1 MTTRTFESTE
11 STPTEQ
17 GIDPAG
23 IARFLDAV
31 EADPGIEPHGLIV
44 QRHGRRVAE
53 GYWRPHDAGRR
64 RLLYSLSKTF
74 TGTALGL
81 QLGEGRLT
89 LDDLVSDHL
98 PEAFEGADAG
108 LRGLR
113 IRHIASM
120 ASGHNRET
128 LQEAYARDPEDAVRG
143 FLRIPPDAAPGTLF
157 AYNQPPV
164 IALATILQ
172 KLAGQRLVDYL
183 RPRLFEPLGI
193 GDVRWRQLRPG
204 LDFGFTGLYASLDA
218 VARLGQLYLDD
229 GVWHG
234 RRLLPEGWVR
244 QASAVQV
251 TNTQNPDPDWRQ
263 GYGFQLWRSRH
274 GYRGDGAFGQYM
286 VVLPRVDALIAMVSC
301 TANMQRVLDLMWT
314 HLLPA
319 MTDDAGVATD
329 ADGALRERLLS
340 LRLPT
345 ARARLGGHPP
355 RPMNGLFTAA
365 PQDANS
371 HRTITSIALD
381 GNVMTVREDDRAVRV
396 PLSLDWTQDEGQSI
410 AASATRLNDDRIAV
424 DLVMLDTPHR
434 LEVTLRPATRTFE
447 THWPVLPIFGA
458 GIDKRIASMRA
469 P

>member
-1 MTTRTFESTE
+1 MQPPL
-11 STPTEQ
+11 STPSEQ

-23 IARFLDAV
+23 IAGFLDAI
-31 EADPGIEPHGLIV
+31 EADPAIEPHGLIV
-44 QRHGRRVAE
+44 HRHGRRVAE

-89 LDDLVSDHL
+89 LDDLVSDLL
-98 PEAFEGADAG
+98 PEAFAGADAG

-120 ASGHNRET
+120 ASGHDRET
-128 LQEAYARDPEDAVRG
+128 LQEAYARDREDPVRG
-143 FLRIPPDAAPGTLF
+143 FLRIPPAAAPGTLF

-172 KLAGQRLVDYL
+172 KFAGERLVDYL
-183 RPRLFEPLGI
+183 RPRLFEPLGM

-204 LDFGFTGLYASLDA
+204 LDLGFTGVYATLDA

-229 GVWHG
+229 GVCAG
-234 RRLLPEGWVR
+234 RRILPEGWVR
-244 QASAVQV
+244 QASSVQV
-251 TNTQNPDPDWRQ
+251 ENRQSQNPDPDWRA

-274 GYRGDGAFGQYM
+274 GYRGDGASGQFM
-286 VVLPRVDALIAMVSC
+286 VVLPEVEAVIAMVSC

-314 HLLPA
+314 HLLPS
-319 MTDDAGVATD
+319 MTDAVGTAGE
-329 ADGALRERLLS
+329 ADRALRERLAALCQ
-340 LRLPT
+340 PT
-345 ARARLGGHPP
+345 ANERLGG
-355 RPMNGLFTAA
+355 GA
-365 PQDANS
+365 PNPVRGRLSPAPHGANS
-371 HRTITSIALD
+371 HRTIASIALD
-381 GNVMTVREDDRAVRV
+381 GDVMSLHEDGQTLRV
-396 PLSLDWTQDEGQSI
+396 PLSVAWSRTGEDAI
-410 AASATRLNDDRIAV
+410 AASATQLADGRIVV
-424 DLVMLDTPHR
+424 DLAMLETPHR
-434 LEVTLRPATRTFE
+434 LEITLRPATQTFE

-458 GIDKRIASMRA
+458 GIDAHVSSMRA